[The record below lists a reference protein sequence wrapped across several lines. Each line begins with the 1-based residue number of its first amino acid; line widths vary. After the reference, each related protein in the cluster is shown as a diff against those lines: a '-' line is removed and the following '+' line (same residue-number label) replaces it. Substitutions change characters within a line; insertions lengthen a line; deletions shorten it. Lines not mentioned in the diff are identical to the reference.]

1 MIWTAGNFPVI
12 KPNQYNPLDEQICK
26 ISIYMYFLVVSEVYL
41 LMNSPLCRVNLGSSA
56 LRSDHKQNPMLIKQ
70 LKDSGKNSQQMVNI
84 SLRENKW
91 YFLAW
96 NITMCTI
103 CVCIERYVCTCEIL
117 LTVERGVA
125 SARSVSIVIEMIL
138 TAGAHQ
144 RIPLWLWLT

>member
-70 LKDSGKNSQQMVNI
+70 LKDSGKNSQQIINV
-84 SLRENKW
+84 S

>member
-1 MIWTAGNFPVI
+1 MI

-70 LKDSGKNSQQMVNI
+70 LKDSGKNSRQIVHV
-84 SLRENKW
+84 SH
-91 YFLAW
+91 FLDW
-96 NITMCTI
+96 DITMDYVRVDGK
-103 CVCIERYVCTCEIL
+103 VCIRTCEIF
-117 LTVERGVA
+117 LTVERGGVA

-144 RIPLWLWLT
+144 RIPL